1 MELQK
6 LINWDFCERSFAWL
20 EDKRR
25 SKGLMFHDTLLH
37 KWISFGQMLKFNL
50 PKVAISY
57 NKMPNDQLEGHRDKY
72 WSVL

>member
-6 LINWDFCERSFAWL
+6 LIHGDFCKRSFAWL
-20 EDKRR
+20 EDKCRR
-25 SKGLMFHDTLLH
+25 KGLMFHHTLSH
-37 KWISFGQMLKFNL
+37 KYISFGQTLKFNL

-72 WSVL
+72 CSVL